1 MNNFNEIIKRNSF
14 NSKELL
20 PQKLYILNEE
30 FRHTSRFQDAIRLL
44 IVLIHAYYYIMV
56 IKTWGLTIKICL
68 FMTLISF
75 YLNFNYFTLCLIN
88 SYFHNNYGNIFIKQ
102 CNLNTLFR
110 AAFTISNVVV
120 IMYWGIYFHDETL
133 LGDTYLRLDFDLFLH
148 GGNVFVLIIDRVFI
162 DREHRFESKIT
173 KRTLFFISI
182 CYFILIY
189 SVYLS
194 LGISVYPLI
203 AKLSLI
209 QLGVLVLVSYILLL
223 IGNFIYETL
232 M

>member
-1 MNNFNEIIKRNSF
+1 MNNFNELIKRNSF

-30 FRHTSRFQDAIRLL
+30 FRHSNRYQDAVRLL
-44 IVLIHAYYYIMV
+44 LVLIHAYYYIMV
-56 IKTWGLTIKICL
+56 LKTWGLTIKICL

-75 YLNFNYFTLCLIN
+75 YLNFNYFTLCLLN
-88 SYFHNNYGNIFIKQ
+88 SFCHNFYNRIVIKQ

-133 LGDTYLRLDFDLFLH
+133 LGDTPLRLDFDLFLH
-148 GGNVFVLIIDRVFI
+148 GGNVIVLIIDRIFI
-162 DREHRFESKIT
+162 DKEHRFESNIT

-182 CYFILIY
+182 CYFAIIY
-189 SVYLS
+189 STFLC
-194 LGISVYPLI
+194 LGVPVYPLI
-203 AKLSLI
+203 AKLNLI
-209 QLGVLVLVSYILLL
+209 QLGVLVLISYVLLL